1 MNHIT
6 PKKRLYFTVLELI
19 WACFVTF
26 SARWGDFW
34 EKGLRQPLSIAS
46 GKWLTKPNFLSIHR
60 FCRKRDKTCF
70 FWLHTGMELISGCF
84 VTFSARWGDFWEKGL
99 RHPLSIAS
107 GKGMTKPNFLSIHR
121 FCRKRDKTCFFWL
134 LTGRELILG
143 CFVTFSARWGD
154 FWEKGL
160 RQPLSIASGK

>member
-6 PKKRLYFTVLELI
+6 PKKRLYFTVSELI
-19 WACFVTF
+19 WA
-26 SARWGDFW
+26 
-34 EKGLRQPLSIAS
+34 
-46 GKWLTKPNFLSIHR
+46 
-60 FCRKRDKTCF
+60 
-70 FWLHTGMELISGCF
+70 CF

-121 FCRKRDKTCFFWL
+121 FCRKRDKTCFFCL
-134 LTGRELILG
+134 LTGQEVILG

-154 FWEKGL
+154 CWEKGL
-160 RQPLSIASGK
+160 RQPLSIASGKWLTKPNFLSIHRFCQKCHKTAIFCHHTGMVAIWACFWLLDAFLVQKP